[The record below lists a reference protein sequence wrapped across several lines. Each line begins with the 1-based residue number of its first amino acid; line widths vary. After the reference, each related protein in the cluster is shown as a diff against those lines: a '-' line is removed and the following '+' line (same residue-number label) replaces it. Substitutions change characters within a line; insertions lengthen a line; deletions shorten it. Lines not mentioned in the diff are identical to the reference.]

1 VTLLDAAGLIGVAL
15 LLAAF
20 AAAQAHWL
28 SPLKATSLLMNLVG
42 SSLVM
47 LSLSER
53 FNLSA
58 FVMELA
64 WAAVASWGLIRL
76 AFKRRRGS

>member
-1 VTLLDAAGLIGVAL
+1 VTLLDAVGLIGVAL
-15 LLAAF
+15 MLAAY

-28 SPLKATSLLMNLVG
+28 SPLKTTSLLMNLAG

-47 LSLSER
+47 LSLSQR
-53 FNLSA
+53 FNLAA

-64 WAAVASWGLIRL
+64 WAAVAAYGLVRL
-76 AFKRRRGS
+76 ALRRRR